1 MTWVRTKKVLL
12 WRTICIKVTIYA
24 WPGLKTHMGEM
35 SNDIVNTSLPDAW
48 WGTISSIPKTILVPP
63 QTSDSLTHIY
73 FYMYDVLSAVQGVP
87 DLQHWVFGSTVRAL
101 RWLFLSLLGE
111 IKYSATV
118 KTLVVGE
125 GNKYQPKDK

>member
-1 MTWVRTKKVLL
+1 MFSETLTDAANSLVDTDLLVLSYGA
-12 WRTICIKVTIYA
+12 IY
-24 WPGLKTHMGEM
+24 E
-35 SNDIVNTSLPDAW
+35 
-48 WGTISSIPKTILVPP
+48 IPATNPP
-63 QTSDSLTHIY
+63 PPHTPDSLTHIY

-87 DLQHWVFGSTVRAL
+87 DRQHRVFGSTVRAL